1 MSRWQASRA
10 TSGGIS
16 SSEQNASGARD
27 SEAAQACRAGRDRD
41 GDGEV
46 EREEEFAAFGLAT
59 DDSNRLLGRE

>member
-1 MSRWQASRA
+1 VSRWQASRA

-41 GDGEV
+41 GEV